1 MRGKKKQNQPFAT
14 MRTVRRVAFAAL
26 LTALTVPVEAGT
38 VKVTHFRHSGPYLLR
53 KPVMIDTI
61 GIDRKPYNPDNL
73 LETPVSLLNAGRGA
87 EYTGAL
93 APQCKDGSA
102 LHLLQF
108 SIDNS
113 RYTKATVKV
122 EKLKHYQLYVD
133 GRKSGGELTL
143 EPSTHEVVIKYL
155 SEPADHDS
163 LLVSVTCDRDSL
175 LAIGDGSRRE
185 LTLKDILNGKH
196 FSSTSVSDNGCY
208 AVTASYETTGPGR
221 TDWIYTLRDLR
232 QHTIV
237 RSFSQPQRWMPGQ
250 DALLSTR
257 MGANGRQL
265 VKTDIA
271 TGSETILADALPD
284 GDWTMAPNGKFL
296 IIQQTEKGPADDRD
310 VHQIIQPDDRQP
322 GWRSRS
328 KLALYDLAT
337 GTLQPLTFGYHNVGL
352 LDISQDSRYL
362 LYMVSCTRLSKRPT
376 TLSSIHRLD
385 LNTMKTECLVDSDG
399 FIASACFSPDG
410 KTIAVKG
417 SPESLGG
424 IGMNLPKGRTPNMY
438 DYQLYTVDCL
448 THKATA
454 LTRDFNPSI
463 ESVQWS
469 TYDGNIYFTA
479 LDRDLRSLF
488 RLNPKTGK
496 ISRINVPEDYVG
508 GVGLANRAPVLCCNG
523 QSATNIDRL
532 YQVNTANG
540 KTTLLENLQKRL
552 ADIDLASCQEW
563 NFLSSRGDTVN
574 GRFYL
579 PPHFD
584 ATKKYPMIVYYYGGC
599 SPSSRYFAGNY
610 PFPLYAAKGYVV
622 YVINP
627 SGAAGFGQEWA
638 SRHVDTAGEGV
649 AQDIIEGT
657 KRFCLEHPYVD
668 AKHIGCL
675 GASYGGFMTQYLQ
688 TQTDLFAAAVS
699 HAGISDHTH
708 YWSEGYW
715 GYSYSEVSMAN
726 RYPWSDRALYVNHSP
741 LYNADKIHTP
751 LLLVHG
757 TADTNVP
764 IGNSIG
770 LYTALKLLG
779 RPVALV
785 EVEGE
790 NHWIQDYNKRIKWQ
804 NTIFA
809 WFAKWLQGDDSW
821 WKAMYDKV
829 PE

>member
-1 MRGKKKQNQPFAT
+1 MTARKKQSHTFSSIPFALSLAIAA
-14 MRTVRRVAFAAL
+14 MLALATVSA
-26 LTALTVPVEAGT
+26 TAGT
-38 VKVTHFRHSGPYLLR
+38 LKVTRFRHSGPYLLHR
-53 KPVMIDTI
+53 PVMIDSI
-61 GIDRKPYNPDNL
+61 GIDRKTYNPDNL
-73 LETPVSLLNAGRGA
+73 LETSVSLLNAGRGE
-87 EYTGAL
+87 EYAGAL
-93 APQCKDGSA
+93 APQCKDGDA

-108 SIDNS
+108 TIDNS
-113 RYTKATVKV
+113 RYTEATVKV

-133 GRKSGGELTL
+133 GQKSSGQLTL
-143 EPSTHEVVIKYL
+143 EPATHEVVIKYL
-155 SEPADHDS
+155 SGPADHDS
-163 LLVSVTCDRDSL
+163 LLVSVSCDRDSVL
-175 LAIGDGSRRE
+175 TLGNGNQRE
-185 LTLKDILNGKH
+185 LTLKDFLNGKH
-196 FSSTSVSDNGCY
+196 FSGTSLSSDGHY
-208 AVTASYETTGPGR
+208 ALTASYETTGPGR
-221 TDWIYTLRDLR
+221 TSWLYTVRDLR

-237 RSFSQPQRWMPGQ
+237 RTYSQPVQWM
-250 DALLSTR
+250 AAENTLLSTR
-257 MGANGRQL
+257 TGANGRQL
-265 VKTDIA
+265 IKTNVV
-271 TGSETILADALPD
+271 TGAETVMADGLPD
-284 GDWTMAPNGKFL
+284 GNWTMAPNGKFL
-296 IIQQTEKGPADDRD
+296 VLQQAVQGAADDRD

-322 GWRSRS
+322 GWRSRGT
-328 KLALYDLAT
+328 LAVYSLAT
-337 GTLQPLTFGYHNVGL
+337 GTTQPLTFGYHNVSL
-352 LDISQDSRYL
+352 LDISQDSRYI
-362 LYMVSCTRLSKRPT
+362 LYMVSRTRLAKRPT
-376 TLSSIHRLD
+376 TLSSIYRLD
-385 LNTMKTECLVDSDG
+385 LSTMKTECLVDSDG
-399 FIASACFSPDG
+399 FIATACFSPDARM
-410 KTIAVKG
+410 IAVKG
-417 SPESLGG
+417 SPECLGG
-424 IGMNLPKGRTPNMY
+424 IGKNLPEGRTPSMF
-438 DYQLYTVDCL
+438 DYQLYTIDCQ
-448 THKATA
+448 THKVTA

-463 ESVQWS
+463 ETMEWS
-469 TYDGNIYFTA
+469 LYDGNIYFTA

-496 ISRINVPEDYVG
+496 IVPIKVPEDYVG
-508 GVGLANRAPVLCCNG
+508 GVGLADRAPTLCCTG

-540 KTTLLENLQKRL
+540 KVTLLEDLQKTL
-552 ADIDLASCQEW
+552 ADADIASCQEW
-563 NFLSSRGDTVN
+563 SFLSSRGDTVN

-584 ATKKYPMIVYYYGGC
+584 ASKKYPMIVYYYGGC
-599 SPSSRYFAGNY
+599 SPSSRYFGGNY

-622 YVINP
+622 YVLNP

-638 SRHVDTAGEGV
+638 SRHVNTAGEGV

-657 KRFCLEHPYVD
+657 KRFCAEHPYVD
-668 AKHIGCL
+668 ARHIGCL

-715 GYSYSEVSMAN
+715 GYSYSETSMAN
-726 RYPWSDRALYVNHSP
+726 SYPWSDRDLYVNHSP

-751 LLLVHG
+751 LLLLHG

-764 IGNSIG
+764 VGNSIG

-809 WFAKWLQGDDSW
+809 WFAKWLQGDDNW